1 MLADGF
7 IAGLYA
13 RNGLFLYDFPG
24 FPGFFNGR
32 NQPFARVR
40 YFLFGDMRGGNQQC
54 LCVFQQMV
62 SIFGVIGFMVGYII
76 FHAFVLVSVFFDF
89 LTIAVFMPT

>member
-1 MLADGF
+1 
-7 IAGLYA
+7 
-13 RNGLFLYDFPG
+13 
-24 FPGFFNGR
+24 
-32 NQPFARVR
+32 
-40 YFLFGDMRGGNQQC
+40 